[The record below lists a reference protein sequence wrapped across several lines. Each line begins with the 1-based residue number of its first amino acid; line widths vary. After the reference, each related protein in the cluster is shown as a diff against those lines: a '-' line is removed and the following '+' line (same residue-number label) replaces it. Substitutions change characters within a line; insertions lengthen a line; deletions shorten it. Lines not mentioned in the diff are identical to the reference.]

1 MTLRFTS
8 HTLSDTER
16 LARAL
21 ASTLTPGL
29 PVGLSGDLG
38 AGKTALVRAFVQ
50 AWTDD
55 PDAVVTSPTFTLLN
69 RYEAAAGPVHHFD
82 LYRLGSYDE
91 LEAAGGRELLFAP
104 DVVAFVEWVAR
115 IEDELDVPH
124 LHLEITLDGE
134 RRLVDIR
141 AMGEAAE
148 AVLARLRAAMDED
161 DPPPR
166 HPTGGSA

>member
-1 MTLRFTS
+1 VTFRFTS
-8 HTLSDTER
+8 HTLEDTER

-21 ASTLTPGL
+21 ARALGPGI

-50 AWTDD
+50 AWTGE

-69 RYEAAAGPVHHFD
+69 RYNAAAGPVHHFD

-104 DVVAFVEWVAR
+104 DAVAFVEWVER

-124 LHLEITLDGE
+124 LHLEITLDDE
-134 RRLVDIR
+134 RRLVVITPTGDD
-141 AMGEAAE
+141 AEAA
-148 AVLARLRAAMDED
+148 LARLRAAMDED
-161 DPPPR
+161 KTPPR